1 MALTAKDWVII
12 MFLIVIV
19 ALGITVGVLAKKLKS
34 FKASTPVST
43 SGIAAIPA
51 IPAIPAV
58 PSVVATTS

>member
-1 MALTAKDWVII
+1 MALEAKDWVII

-19 ALGITVGVLAKKLKS
+19 ALSITVGVLAKKLKS
-34 FKASTPVST
+34 LKSTTSASP